1 MYAQL
6 ILADQPDGWV
16 EFECGRGSYR
26 ARRDPMYL
34 GPEEM
39 SRILQEPRLLWQ
51 LYDDSSQVRSMTA
64 CMAGERL
71 QDHMKAYLS
80 AVGLSFFKLAMA
92 LHALEDIELLEV
104 DLLRIGLDVR
114 EWLDPAGDL
123 STRRVVSLYRDLLDR
138 PETRVGSK
146 RFDVNP
152 ITKDGLA
159 VALFHSSMTDQGF
172 DHPYLK
178 APVDLEQEA
187 EQARIDREKRERMS
201 KDRRVVLQPRG
212 GAGSFETSKSESLR
226 MLEQLQSTM

>member
-6 ILADQPDGWV
+6 VLEDQPGGWV
-16 EFECGRGSYR
+16 EFECGRGTYR
-26 ARRDPMYL
+26 ARRDPIHL
-34 GPEEM
+34 GPENMARLFE
-39 SRILQEPRLLWQ
+39 EPQLLWQ

-80 AVGLSFFKLAMA
+80 AVGLNFFKLAMA
-92 LHALEDIELLEV
+92 QHALGDVELLEV
-104 DLLRIGLDVR
+104 DLLRMGLDVR
-114 EWLDPAGDL
+114 EWLDPEGDL

-187 EQARIDREKRERMS
+187 EQARIDRAKRERMS
-201 KDRRVVLQPRG
+201 KNRRVVLQPQG
-212 GAGSFETSKSESLR
+212 GSGSFETSKSESLR
-226 MLEQLQSTM
+226 MLEQLQSTL